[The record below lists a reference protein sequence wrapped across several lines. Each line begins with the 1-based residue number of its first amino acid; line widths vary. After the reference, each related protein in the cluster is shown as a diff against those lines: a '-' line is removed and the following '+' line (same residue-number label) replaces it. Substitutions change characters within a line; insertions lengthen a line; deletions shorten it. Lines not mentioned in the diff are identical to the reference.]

1 MNAKRYAIYFLA
13 VALWACAGR
22 ADDEPGSYAEAVQP
36 SILGCNTDYSPATS
50 GFEFLDHAGDI
61 QLPPETTIGQITYT
75 KLPVFDQSDPA
86 ENNAVYRWANRFH
99 VLTKDRTL
107 EQQLLFKE
115 GDTYSGQV
123 IEETARLLRQ
133 NKYLYD
139 AAVRPVR
146 LCGDDVDM
154 EVITRDV
161 WSFAPEMSVK
171 RSGGKSSFRFSLR
184 DTNVFGSGKQLAVA
198 SKSDVDRDT
207 KQFLYRDGNV
217 FGSRIVG
224 RLNYMDSDDGTGF
237 TARMFLPFV
246 SLDSRRAWSVVA
258 EGFERDDTQ
267 YFRSDKS
274 SEIRHESDLYQVFY
288 GFSKGLQNGIS
299 RRWSLGYRYEQH
311 RYSPAD
317 ELPPPGQFPRDR
329 KLSYPFLLYE
339 SIEDSYSKSYNLDQ
353 ILRTEDLHTGRRI
366 TSRIGYSPID
376 DRRLVIDSYL
386 TNTLAFNPK
395 SLLQHRARLIG
406 FWNFDRSAAEELT
419 LSYQLRYFHNQS
431 RKRNF
436 FALFSA
442 IYSKNLNTD
451 RQLQL
456 GGDTGLRGYPQ
467 RYATGDRSY
476 LLSLEQRFYSDV
488 HLLNLIRVGWA
499 VFFDAGKAWFPGGDN
514 GAGNRLL
521 MNAGIGLRLFSSKA
535 ELGRVIHL
543 DIAIPANQRS
553 DPEVDQVQYLVTIKD
568 SF

>member
-1 MNAKRYAIYFLA
+1 MNAKYYAIYLLA
-13 VALWACAGR
+13 VAFWASAGR
-22 ADDEPGSYAEAVQP
+22 ADEEPSSSAEAMQTTL
-36 SILGCNTDYSPATS
+36 LGCETDYSPSTS
-50 GFEFLDHAGDI
+50 GFEFLDHDGEV
-61 QLPPETTIGQITYT
+61 QLPADTSIGQITYR
-75 KLPVFDQSDPA
+75 KLPIFDESDPA
-86 ENNAVYRWANRFH
+86 ENNAVYRWVNRFH

-107 EQQLLFKE
+107 EQQLLFKA
-115 GDTYSGQV
+115 GDTYNSQV

-133 NKYLYD
+133 SKYLYD

-146 LCGDDVDM
+146 LCGDDVDI

-161 WSFAPEMSVK
+161 WSLTPDISVN
-171 RSGGKSSFRFSLR
+171 RSGGKTSFRFSVR
-184 DTNVFGSGKQLAVA
+184 DTNIFGSGKQLAVV

-207 KQFLYRDGNV
+207 KQFLYKDGNI
-217 FGSRIVG
+217 FGSRVVG
-224 RLNYMDSDDGTGF
+224 RLNYMDSDDGTSF
-237 TARMFLPFV
+237 TARLFLPFF

-267 YFRSDKS
+267 YFRSDKV
-274 SEIRHESDLYQVFY
+274 SEVRHESDLYQVFY

-311 RYSPAD
+311 LYSLAD
-317 ELPPPGQFPRDR
+317 ELPPPAPFPRDR

-366 TSRIGYSPID
+366 TSRIGYSPTD
-376 DRRLVIDSYL
+376 DRRLVVDSYL
-386 TNTLAFNPK
+386 TNTLTFDPK

-419 LSYQLRYFHNQS
+419 LSYQLRYFRNQTEN
-431 RKRNF
+431 RNF
-436 FALFSA
+436 FAVLSA

-451 RQLQL
+451 RQIQL
-456 GGDTGLRGYPQ
+456 GGDVGLRGYPQ

-514 GAGNRLL
+514 GAGNELL

-553 DPEVDQVQYLVTIKD
+553 DPEVDQVQYLVTIKN